1 MTDRFFTL
9 TIRMENA
16 EMQTDGHLAEVL
28 RDLAYQLAEGDDGT
42 RSNPTREPG
51 KILDING
58 QTVGSWRI
66 ADLESPEKTAEDVVK
81 GTFEI
86 RDGDVQ
92 ETSASFIR
100 DVIANVIELERGQV
114 R

>member
-1 MTDRFFTL
+1 MSDRFFTL

-16 EMQTDGHLAEVL
+16 AMQTDGNVAEAL
-28 RDLAYQLAEGDDGT
+28 RDIAYTLAEGDDGV
-42 RSNPTREPG
+42 RSNLSGSER
-51 KILDING
+51 ILDANG
-58 QTVGSWRI
+58 NTVGSWRI
-66 ADLESPEKTAEDVVK
+66 VDLDSPEKTAKAVVK
-81 GTFEI
+81 DTFEI

-100 DVIANVIELERGQV
+100 GVIENVIELERGAV